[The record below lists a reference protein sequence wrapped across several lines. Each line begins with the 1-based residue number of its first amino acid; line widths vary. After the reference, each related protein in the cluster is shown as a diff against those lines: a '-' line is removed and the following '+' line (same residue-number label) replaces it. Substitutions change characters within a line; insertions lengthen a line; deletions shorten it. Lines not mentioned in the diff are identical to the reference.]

1 MNKAQR
7 PVRVAV
13 LTRGLQRVATLSA
26 LLDDATLVMSRRPSP
41 ENVDRVLAW
50 GRKPSAAAA
59 LSYAMRHGLP
69 VWRIEDGFLRSV
81 GLGDREPPLSIVLDD
96 LGIYY
101 DATGPS
107 RLEHFIASP
116 HDAKARARAT
126 ELRQAWLA
134 GRISKYNHASEV
146 QPPVPGP
153 FVLVVD
159 QTFGDASIA
168 YGLAEASSFAR
179 MLEAALDEHPDL
191 PVILKVHPDVVAG
204 RKRGYFDRLTAGAA
218 ARVWVVGADAHPPS
232 LLEPATAV
240 YTVTSQ
246 VGFEALL
253 WGRQVRVFGMPFYAG
268 WGLTQD
274 EIPPPTR
281 RKVLS
286 RPSLDDLVHA
296 TLVDYPRYLDPESG
310 QRCEPERLVAWMTLQ
325 RLMRERFPLK
335 MHAMRFSRW
344 KKPLVRAFFR
354 VVR

>member
-1 MNKAQR
+1 LSPSKK
-7 PVRVAV
+7 PVRLAA
-13 LTRGLQRVATLSA
+13 LTRGLQRVSTLPA

-41 ENVDRVLAW
+41 ENLDGVLAW

-59 LSYAMRHGLP
+59 LSYATRHGLP
-69 VWRIEDGFLRSV
+69 VWWIEDGFLRSV

-116 HDAKARARAT
+116 HDDKARARAN

-134 GRISKYNHASEV
+134 GRISKYNHAREV

-191 PVILKVHPDVVAG
+191 PVLLKVHPDVVAG

-246 VGFEALL
+246 LGFEALL

-274 EIPPPTR
+274 EIPRPKR
-281 RKVLS
+281 RKAALP
-286 RPSLDDLVHA
+286 PSLEDLVHA
-296 TLVDYPRYLDPESG
+296 TLVDYARYLDPESG
-310 QRCEPERLVAWMTLQ
+310 QRCEPERLVAWMSLQ
-325 RLMRERFPLK
+325 KRMRERFPLK